1 MLKEN
6 RRQSKQDGEILPW
19 AWRQDLSWENMETMM
34 FLKILCSCFKCR
46 NIYKDCA
53 LQIGDFEL
61 VKRLINHLG
70 CLFVDYFEIYKVNVI
85 EWCPAHLF
93 LPILFGIVLP
103 LCIRYLS
110 SLPLRNMFCSFPHC
124 PVKIQLKYVLAKFI
138 DVCNF
143 APRVRCFPNVL
154 EWP

>member
-1 MLKEN
+1 M
-6 RRQSKQDGEILPW
+6 
-19 AWRQDLSWENMETMM
+19 
-34 FLKILCSCFKCR
+34 
-46 NIYKDCA
+46 DCA

-110 SLPLRNMFCSFPHC
+110 SLPLRNVLLISSLSCKNST
-124 PVKIQLKYVLAKFI
+124 KIYSGKI
-138 DVCNF
+138 H
-143 APRVRCFPNVL
+143 
-154 EWP
+154 